1 MNQHLIE
8 QYVAGKM
15 SEAEADAF
23 EVSCVANPELARQ
36 VELEQRLKAG
46 LTLVASGSTAEFV
59 RSESQDGP
67 GSWPSRPAFCCVLA
81 PACGS
86 GNTCPGAHPRFLPAV
101 ATEEQR
107 QGTSMRLALVRGAD
121 SMPHCRAAR
130 CESKSSACSIPAS
143 TTPIALDRIGPH
155 QNIATVATL
164 YGQHPTSPVTLEVM
178 IDGEQLDA
186 GSYFLRV
193 LKQASD
199 EEALDFPFAGTDDCS
214 SRLPGFR

>member
-8 QYVAGKM
+8 QYVTGKM

-23 EVSCVANPELARQ
+23 EVSCISNPELARQ

-46 LTLVASGSTAEFV
+46 LNWRWLTAS
-59 RSESQDGP
+59 
-67 GSWPSRPAFCCVLA
+67 
-81 PACGS
+81 S
-86 GNTCPGAHPRFLPAV
+86 GQRARRPGAGHRRQRFDVSVPEPVLETSARRADADPPRWG
-101 ATEEQR
+101 EEQR

-121 SMPHCRAAR
+121 SMPHL
-130 CESKSSACSIPAS
+130 PAGAVRVEIVGLFDPGFHY
-143 TTPIALDRIGPH
+143 TIALDHIGPA

-178 IDGEQLDA
+178 VDGEQLDA

-199 EEALDFPFAGTDDCS
+199 EEALDFPFARD
-214 SRLPGFR
+214 